1 MKRFIRKN
9 INIILSVLVVLNF
22 LFFYFTFLGGNSEKS
37 VTAKFESE
45 DGVVEHISVDYKVF
59 GNPLSKVKITNL
71 DDKEANINDVAAKV
85 GSSFDI
91 SGNFSNTQLD
101 KATITIKYDKD
112 KLPEGTNEED
122 LSIFWYDEENNEVVK
137 MPSKVNTK
145 KSTVTMTT
153 DHFSEYTLG
162 DGAMWDEIW
171 EKDMAKI
178 REENTTFNVAFVV
191 DDSGSMGQ
199 NDQTDKRLSSTL
211 NAITS
216 LGDKDKYS
224 IIKFSSSATVIQD
237 FTLDKTLASD
247 ALEAFKSSG
256 GTNIVRAVEEGI
268 TLLKEENSDSEAQ
281 KIIILL
287 TDGVDSNLNREK
299 ESLIREASREDIIIF
314 GIGLGDESLNFDA
327 IKAVAEGTSGS
338 FYEINS
344 SELANIFEEITNSVV
359 GVDGE
364 IDTDGDGIPDG
375 IETAGM
381 RDQYGNLIV
390 TNPYLADTDGD
401 GKSDKEEMGE
411 LKYKDSGEAYYERV
425 SHPCLYE
432 NNYVELNNVYPLG
445 PDEEAIEVHDSG
457 FRQNENGFSFRNFS
471 YSGHGNCAGMAA
483 VAEQIYNGAMHLTTN
498 SNGEL
503 VYGHHLAKDN
513 FRSLIANR
521 NLYDFK
527 LNYTPLRAPLGP
539 DDKEATR
546 ILDFNQLT
554 SQLDYEMLSEINTAY
569 LISNHEDGSFIQMI
583 FGKTPELIS
592 IFSLDNDAVSL
603 SMIQE
608 LSNIF
613 DRGEIV
619 TVTLGKFTFGINSSY
634 LGHEVNAYAI
644 QKMDQVGNEYRL
656 YVYDNNYPY
665 NPYYIADGQNGNTYI
680 TLRKNLV
687 GSYAF
692 EYAPTVTGTENAGY
706 SWSTKDDFVV
716 IRFSQNG
723 EQLD

>member
-9 INIILSVLVVLNF
+9 INIILSVLVVLN
-22 LFFYFTFLGGNSEKS
+22 LTLVYFTFLGGNSEKS
-37 VTAKFESE
+37 ITAKFESE
-45 DGVVEHISVDYKVF
+45 DGVIEHISVDYKVV

-71 DDKEANINDVAAKV
+71 DDKEANINEVVAKV

-91 SGNFSNTQLD
+91 SGNFSNAQLD
-101 KATITIKYDKD
+101 EATITIKYDKD

-122 LSIFWYDEENNEVVK
+122 LSVFWYDEENNEVVK
-137 MPSKVNTK
+137 MPSKVNVK

-171 EKDMAKI
+171 AKDMAKI
-178 REENTTFNVAFVV
+178 REENSTFNVAFVV

-199 NDQTDKRLSSTL
+199 NDQTDKRLSSSL

-247 ALEAFKSSG
+247 ALEEFRSSG

-268 TLLKEENSDSEAQ
+268 TLLKEENNDSETQ

-299 ESLIREASREDIIIF
+299 ETLIQEASQEDIIIF
-314 GIGLGDESLNFDA
+314 GIGLGDESLDFDA

-364 IDTDGDGIPDG
+364 IDTDSDGIPDG

-401 GKSDKEEMGE
+401 GKTDKEEIGE
-411 LKYKDSGEAYYERV
+411 LKYKGSGEAYYERV

-432 NNYVELNNVYPLG
+432 NNHVELNNVYPLG
-445 PDEEAIEVHDSG
+445 PDEDAIEVHDSG
-457 FRQNENGFSFRNFS
+457 FRQNENGFSFRNYS

-503 VYGHHLAKDN
+503 VYGYHLAKDN

-546 ILDFNQLT
+546 SLDFNQLT

-569 LISNHEDGSFIQMI
+569 LISNHEIGSIWEPFKKVP
-583 FGKTPELIS
+583 GVLGV
-592 IFSLDNDAVSL
+592 FSLGDDTVS
-603 SMIQE
+603 SNMVQK

-613 DRGEIV
+613 DSGEIV
-619 TVTLGKFTFGINSSY
+619 TVTLIKLAYDGDKLY
-634 LGHEVNAYAI
+634 HGHDINAYAI

-680 TLRKNLV
+680 TLRKNLF
-687 GSYAF
+687 GSYGF
-692 EYAPTVTGTENAGY
+692 EYAPTVTGTDNIGY
-706 SWSTKDDFVV
+706 SWNTADNFVA
-716 IRFSQNG
+716 IRFSQNY